1 MFQVCFHVF
10 ARMFQVCVT
19 CFLCEFVHDE
29 TMACASNAMR
39 VIQLRRGDR
48 SEFISIFDTD
58 INNDLAQ
65 NVKAKAC
72 TAFEIAV
79 ETVEN
84 VSFRQSL
91 TVRGETMQITHMPRD
106 IVSAYDEAK
115 KIIWASSRE

>member
-1 MFQVCFHVF
+1 M
-10 ARMFQVCVT
+10 
-19 CFLCEFVHDE
+19 HDY
-29 TMACASNAMR
+29 TMAGASTAMR
-39 VIQLRRGDR
+39 VIQLKHGTRHAN
-48 SEFISIFDTD
+48 ISIFYTD
-58 INNDLAQ
+58 IHDDLAQ

-79 ETVEN
+79 ETVKK
-84 VSFRQSL
+84 VSFRESL